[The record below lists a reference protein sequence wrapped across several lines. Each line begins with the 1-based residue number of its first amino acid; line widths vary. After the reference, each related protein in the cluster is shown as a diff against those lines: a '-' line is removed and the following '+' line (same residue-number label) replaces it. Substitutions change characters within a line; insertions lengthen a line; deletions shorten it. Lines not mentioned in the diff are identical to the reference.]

1 MHLDLPNFAG
11 LSTRLAAD
19 NAKVTRFI
27 DRMAQRVDA
36 LLDALKQ
43 GDVNELR
50 RLSENLA
57 GASGEGGLGTL
68 RYRAE
73 RVCEELLKPNN
84 LRAIKRSVV
93 HLIGACTGSQDS
105 QPGQQDDWQI

>member
-1 MHLDLPNFAG
+1 MHQDLPHIAR

-19 NAKVTRFI
+19 NTRVTRFI

-36 LLDALKQ
+36 LLDALRQ
-43 GDVNELR
+43 GDVGELR
-50 RLSENLA
+50 RLSENLVA
-57 GASGEGGLGTL
+57 TSESCGFDTI

-84 LRAIKRSVV
+84 LRGIKRSVV
-93 HLIGACTGSQDS
+93 HLIGACGGVRRTDQ
-105 QPGQQDDWQI
+105 GQREDWQI